1 MLYLTKPDEIKTAI
15 AHFTSYPT
23 LWLDTEIANWQTRN
37 PKLSLIQVL
46 ANSEDKKGNSVYLL
60 DVLNKSNLTEYFIQ
74 QIMKNSAIEKV
85 FHNANFDLR
94 HLGGKEQG
102 QNITCTLKISKEIT
116 RDRLGV
122 PNLKLK
128 TLAAEL
134 CNFKI
139 EFNEQASDWGRR
151 PLTSEQIQY
160 ATMDVVY
167 LASVHRYLLEIGDR
181 EVKPLMKI
189 LDSLVSSTNFNLE
202 EILELTPVT
211 QSLIDE
217 YSPILIAPAEATS
230 SGITIEPLTISDIQL
245 AYECPRLFYLGYPQG
260 GEKKFICDRNLE
272 EAKNIFHE
280 LLSPSIELFKTD
292 SRFQQLFEPA
302 VEKLQIDSISQQLQS
317 LLYQTTFF
325 PYLQNKIKTAPQKAV
340 ILQQTW
346 QTITQLIKCWTEILI
361 LNRRYYSPQ
370 EIFARTFIAQ
380 KNDWEHSFNLP
391 NNQQQLI
398 RGQFNPVIY
407 NRNEQ
412 NLLIVEHKAEQS
424 IDLLPQQ
431 AKIAL
436 SSYIVRANLGIAINS
451 VTYLVLPDAQES
463 NYSWTHIEDS
473 IRQLICDRIPQFQ
486 QWLAWTQPN
495 PNSPPATS
503 YQNLCQICPQQTKCK
518 SFFPSSKP
526 YNGSNTKSEQTE
538 EKSSQ
543 SKIILPPSTPI
554 SSPPPIG
561 DVTGEALVTAL
572 NAFGVKVDYLGAVV
586 APAFVRVKLK
596 PNLGV
601 RVDTIINRSKDLQ
614 VQLGLESAPAI
625 QPQAGYVSVDIPR
638 KDRQKVKFEQYISS
652 QTQSPND
659 EFKIA
664 LGVNLDGKLV
674 EADLGDANN
683 CHFLVGGTT
692 GSGKSEF
699 LKSILLSLLVRH
711 SPKSLK
717 IALVD
722 PKRVTFPEFEE
733 IPWLY
738 TPVVKETNDAILLMT
753 NLIDEMEQRYK
764 IFEQEKCPDIKTY
777 NKKIGFPSG
786 KNLPRIVC
794 IFDEYADFMGE
805 KDVRNDLETSIKKL
819 GAKARASGI
828 HLIVATQRPDAKVV
842 TPLIRSNLPGRI
854 ALKTAS
860 EADSVII
867 LGGAEKGAAKL
878 LGKGD
883 LLYPNGATLER
894 LQALLIEDF
903 SLK

>member
-1 MLYLTKPDEIKTAI
+1 MFYLTKPDEIKAAI
-15 AHFTSYPT
+15 ARLTSYPT
-23 LWLDTEIANWQTRN
+23 LWLDTEIADWQSPN

-46 ANSEDKKGNSVYLL
+46 GNSEDKKGDSVYLL
-60 DVLNKSNLTEYFIQ
+60 DLLNKSDLTDYFVR

-85 FHNANFDLR
+85 FHNASFDLKY
-94 HLGGKEQG
+94 LGGKEQG
-102 QNITCTLKISKEIT
+102 QNITCTLKIAKNIT

-122 PNLKLK
+122 PDLKLK

-134 CNFKI
+134 CHFQI
-139 EFNEQASDWGRR
+139 EFNEQASNWRRR
-151 PLTSEQIQY
+151 PLTPEQIKY

-167 LASVHRYLLEIGDR
+167 LASVHRYLLENSDR
-181 EVKPLMKI
+181 GVKPIGKI
-189 LDSLVSSTNFNLE
+189 ED
-202 EILELTPVT
+202 ILELTPVT
-211 QSLIDE
+211 QELVDE
-217 YSPILIAPAEATS
+217 YYPILIAST
-230 SGITIEPLTISDIQL
+230 EPTMIKSLTISDIQL
-245 AYECPRLFYLGYPQG
+245 AYECPRLFYLGYRQG
-260 GEKKFICDRNLE
+260 GEKRFIRDRNLE
-272 EAKNIFHE
+272 EAKNILNE
-280 LLSPSIELFKTD
+280 LLSPSIQLFKTD

-302 VEKLQIDSISQQLQS
+302 VEKLQIDTIAQQIQS

-325 PYLQNKIKTAPQKAV
+325 PYLQNKIKTDPQKAV

-346 QTITQLIKCWTEILI
+346 QTITQLIKRWTEILI

-370 EIFARTFIAQ
+370 EIFFRTFIAQ
-380 KNDWEHSFNLP
+380 KDDWEHSFNLP

-398 RGQFNPVIY
+398 SGQFNPIIY
-407 NRNEQ
+407 NRDEQ
-412 NLLIVEHKAEQS
+412 SLLIIEHKAEQS
-424 IDLLPQQ
+424 IYSLAQQ

-451 VTYLVLPDAQES
+451 VTYLVLPDAQKS
-463 NYSWTHIEDS
+463 NYSWTQIEDS
-473 IRQLICDRIPQFQ
+473 IRQLICDRISQFQ
-486 QWLAWTQPN
+486 QWLAWMQSNPN
-495 PNSPPATS
+495 PPPATS
-503 YQNLCQICPQQTKCK
+503 YQNFCQICPQQTKCQ
-518 SFFPSSKP
+518 SFFPSSKVP
-526 YNGSNTKSEQTE
+526 TEKE
-538 EKSSQ
+538 EKTSP
-543 SKIILPPSTPI
+543 SKIALPTPTPI

-561 DVTGEALVTAL
+561 DATGEALVTAL
-572 NAFGVKVDYLGAVV
+572 NAFGVKVDYLGAIV

-601 RVDTIINRSKDLQ
+601 KVNTIVNLSNDLQ
-614 VQLGLESAPAI
+614 VQLGLESPPAI

-652 QTQSPND
+652 QTASPND

-664 LGVNLDGKLV
+664 LGVNLNGKLV
-674 EADLGDANN
+674 EADLGDSNT

-738 TPVVKETNDAILLMT
+738 KPVVKETDDAIALMES
-753 NLIDEMEQRYK
+753 LVDEMERRYK
-764 IFEQEKCPDIKTY
+764 IFDEAKYSDIKIY
-777 NKKIGFPSG
+777 NEKIGFLEG
-786 KNLPRIVC
+786 KDIPRIVC
-794 IFDEYADFMGE
+794 IFDEYADFMVE
-805 KDVRNDLETSIKKL
+805 KDIRNALEQSIKRL
-819 GAKARASGI
+819 GAKARAAGI
-828 HLIVATQRPDAKVV
+828 HLIVATQRPDARII

-860 EADSVII
+860 EADSSII
-867 LGGAEKGAAKL
+867 LGGAKKGAAKL

-883 LLYPNGATLER
+883 LLYPNGAILER

-903 SLK
+903 KIKK